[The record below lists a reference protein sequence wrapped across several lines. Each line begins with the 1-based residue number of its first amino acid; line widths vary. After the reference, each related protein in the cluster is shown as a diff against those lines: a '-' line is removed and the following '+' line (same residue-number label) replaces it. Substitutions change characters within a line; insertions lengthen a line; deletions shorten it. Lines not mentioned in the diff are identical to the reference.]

1 MGAYQA
7 FYKLLEEPFAL
18 TPDPRFLF
26 ESKQHHDALQ
36 EVLAGLE
43 TQKGIMALIG
53 EVGTGKTTLC
63 RALLKVLPAQY
74 KTALLLNPHVSEEDL
89 VRAIL
94 EDLGVQTAGLEMS
107 SMIGALETF
116 LLRIGERGECA
127 VIMLDEV
134 QHLAP
139 SVLERLRL
147 LSNFETPTHKLLQII
162 LVGQSELEEKLER
175 HDLRQ
180 IQQRIGVRFYLR
192 PLSRHDTMSY
202 IEHRLRRAGLT
213 GRMPF
218 TRAALRR
225 IRRFS
230 QGTPRLI
237 NLVCDRALFAGY
249 LARSPRI
256 GGALVATAIKGL
268 AQRRRRSWLQKLATA
283 TAGAVAVA
291 VLAGV
296 VTWQIV
302 GSTGFSTGLRS
313 LLPASLSAGPQVAAM
328 TEPPQAPTPA
338 AAPLSAPVA
347 TATAQLPESPPVPR
361 LAETLPQTLKSPEQG
376 DRKSVV

>member
-1 MGAYQA
+1 MSVYQA
-7 FYKLLEEPFAL
+7 FYKLVEEPFAL

-43 TQKGIMALIG
+43 TQKGIIALIG

-89 VRAIL
+89 VHAIL

-116 LLRIGERGECA
+116 LLQIGERGECA
-127 VIMLDEV
+127 VIMLDEA
-134 QHLAP
+134 QHLSP

-192 PLSRHDTMSY
+192 PLSRRDTMSY
-202 IEHRLRRAGLT
+202 IEHRLRRAGCT
-213 GRMPF
+213 GGMPF

-237 NLVCDRALFAGY
+237 NLVCDRALLAGY

-268 AQRRRRSWLQKLATA
+268 APRRRRSWLPKLATA
-283 TAGAVAVA
+283 TTGSVAVA
-291 VLAGV
+291 ALAGIAA
-296 VTWQIV
+296 WQIV
-302 GSTGFSTGLRS
+302 GITELQS
-313 LLPASLSAGPQVAAM
+313 LLPASLSAGWQAAA
-328 TEPPQAPTPA
+328 TKIEPPPAPTQG
-338 AAPLSAPVA
+338 APQLPGPVS
-347 TATAQLPESPPVPR
+347 TSPAQLPESPP
-361 LAETLPQTLKSPEQG
+361 